1 MVFDGDDNWCRPLFH
16 MKLILM
22 FAELVLPT
30 DKLNSHL
37 PKISGFLARS
47 VIVSIYICENMLE
60 WRMGFKAS
68 VLNYERGV

>member
-47 VIVSIYICENMLE
+47 VIVSIYIYVRICWSGE
-60 WRMGFKAS
+60 WDSKHPF
-68 VLNYERGV
+68 